1 MKSTHFQLVMVGRL
15 PYEALTVTTGS
26 YDENRLPAHQIAL
39 GANEGGEEERPAT
52 RLHLTA
58 AWLDFPLLLWV
69 RGVKAEAWMEAQDHR
84 FDSGS
89 VRCEEQVYT

>member
-1 MKSTHFQLVMVGRL
+1 
-15 PYEALTVTTGS
+15 
-26 YDENRLPAHQIAL
+26 
-39 GANEGGEEERPAT
+39 
-52 RLHLTA
+52 
-58 AWLDFPLLLWV
+58 LLWV